1 VCVEDALGP
10 RACRGGVVAEDLR
23 ARGGVLRHGGAVG
36 PVGRREREP
45 PAHRRR
51 VVVGQ
56 VVVDRARCDGPGSGE
71 GEGGER
77 VRVVECGDLGDHP
90 ADADAR
96 QVRGP
101 VVESAG
107 ERGGIGGEIPQRVPR
122 RLGVDGRRR
131 AGVAQVVAHDVTSA
145 ASERLAERVGPGEHG
160 RAAREQHEGRCR
172 IAEVLDPERD
182 TAGRA
187 ERVDRRMRRIHRQP
201 PGQLRDRA
209 HATREPSPATSAPA
223 PTQGSGQSAVRSRD
237 QSLRLRRLQ
246 LANGTPPSGCRAIT
260 HLHRRPPA
268 VEVSDQVDTDYD
280 AKVPCAAL
288 ALVVAGTEQGFAV
301 VVAKQEREPSQ
312 VGLELAGLVG
322 RVTDETPEGCVEMVV
337 FGAQPVMEKAQE
349 FSQLG
354 RVPGVHVH
362 SGHGYDLR
370 LAWLLG
376 MMVVTPVAWLTSV
389 RSLSLSMVRRRMC
402 SS

>member
-1 VCVEDALGP
+1 LFEHEQPRARDLARKCLAIADRKEQVVTAVHHERRYRELGQALAPARRAVELGEHHAQLVGHPDGGLRARCAVEDALGP

-77 VRVVECGDLGDHP
+77 VRVVERGDLGDHP
-90 ADADAR
+90 ADPDAR

-107 ERGGIGGEIPQRVPR
+107 ERGGIGGEIPQRIPR

-145 ASERLAERVGPGEHG
+145 ASERLAQLIGPGKHG
-160 RAAREQHEGRCR
+160 RAAHEQHEGRRR

-187 ERVDRRMRRIHRQP
+187 ERVDRRMRRVHHQP
-201 PGQLRDRA
+201 PGQLRDRT
-209 HATREPSPATSAPA
+209 HATRETSPAASAPA
-223 PTQGSGQSAVRSRD
+223 PTQGTGQSAVRSRD

-280 AKVPCAAL
+280 ANVPCA
-288 ALVVAGTEQGFAV
+288 
-301 VVAKQEREPSQ
+301 R
-312 VGLELAGLVG
+312 
-322 RVTDETPEGCVEMVV
+322 
-337 FGAQPVMEKAQE
+337 
-349 FSQLG
+349 
-354 RVPGVHVH
+354 
-362 SGHGYDLR
+362 
-370 LAWLLG
+370 
-376 MMVVTPVAWLTSV
+376 
-389 RSLSLSMVRRRMC
+389 
-402 SS
+402 